1 MVAQLRERK
10 VWSTVERA
18 CAVIEQSAE
27 WWHRA
32 RGGVEEEKS
41 YQMEKVFG
49 DEGVGRWGVSW

>member
-32 RGGVEEEKS
+32 RGGGGRREKLS
-41 YQMEKVFG
+41 NGESV
-49 DEGVGRWGVSW
+49 W